1 MKTLLS
7 TLGAAFRDVARSL
20 ALLWRALPE
29 LVEMKLANVARS
41 DRDKVIAAVRKAC
54 LEGCDEASETGD
66 SALMAG
72 AGIVADH
79 VSLALLATDR
89 TNTAA
94 EDIAARRRTLGDP
107 S

>member
-1 MKTLLS
+1 MHLLS
-7 TLGAAFRDVARSL
+7 RPAAALRDAVRSL
-20 ALLWRALPE
+20 AQLWRALPE
-29 LVEMKLANVARS
+29 LVEMKLVNVARS

-66 SALMAG
+66 RALMAG

-79 VSLALLATDR
+79 VSLALLALDR

-94 EDIAARRRTLGDP
+94 EDIAARHRTLGKT